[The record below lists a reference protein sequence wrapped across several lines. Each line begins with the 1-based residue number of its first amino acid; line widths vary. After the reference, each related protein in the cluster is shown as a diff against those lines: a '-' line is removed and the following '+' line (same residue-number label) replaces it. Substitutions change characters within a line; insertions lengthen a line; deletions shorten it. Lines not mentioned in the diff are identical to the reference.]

1 MALPVPG
8 PEAQLEIEAELPG
21 RSPWRWLR
29 HKNLV
34 WGGSV
39 FVALLLL
46 SFAAPLFTH
55 ANPLHVNPLATL
67 QRPSLHHLFGTDELG
82 RDLFSRVLYGGRY
95 TIMASLAAMGLGVA
109 VGSLI
114 GLVAGISGGWVDMVL
129 MRLVDLILAF
139 PGILPAL
146 AITTI
151 LGPSYPNLILAIGFS
166 SAPGYAR
173 IVEAGTL
180 QVKQL
185 VYVEAATSAGS
196 DMWHIIRKHVLPN
209 VFSLV
214 VVAATT
220 GLGITVLYV
229 AALGFL
235 GLGVQPPTPEWGSIL
250 NEGRENI
257 MLAWWISLFPGIFI
271 TLYVIAV
278 SIMGD
283 GLRDLLDPMN
293 A

>member
-1 MALPVPG
+1 VEPLRELEPQVVDEPLPV
-8 PEAQLEIEAELPG
+8 
-21 RSPWRWLR
+21 RRRWRWLR
-29 HKNLV
+29 HRNLV
-34 WGGSV
+34 IGGAV
-39 FVALLLL
+39 FLLLLLL
-46 SFAAPLFTH
+46 SFAAPIFTH
-55 ANPLHVNPLATL
+55 VSPDSVHPLATL
-67 QRPSLHHLFGTDELG
+67 QKPSALHLFGTDELG

-95 TIMASLAAMGLGVA
+95 TILASLLAMSLGVVA
-109 VGSLI
+109 GSLI
-114 GLVAGISGGWVDMVL
+114 GLAAGIAGGWVDMVL
-129 MRLVDLILAF
+129 MRLMDLILAF

-151 LGPSYPNLILAIGFS
+151 LGPSYVNLIIAIGFS

-185 VYVEAATSAGS
+185 VYVEAAESAGS
-196 DMWHIIRKHVLPN
+196 SRWHVIRRHVLPN
-209 VFSLV
+209 VFSLI

-220 GLGITVLYV
+220 GLGITVLSV

-250 NEGRENI
+250 NEGRQNI
-257 MLAWWISLFPGIFI
+257 SLAWWISLFPGIFI

>member
-1 MALPVPG
+1 MAVPALQAPRETETDLPP
-8 PEAQLEIEAELPG
+8 
-21 RSPWRWLR
+21 RRRWRWLR
-29 HKNLV
+29 HRNLV
-34 WGGSV
+34 AGGAV
-39 FVALLLL
+39 FLFLMLL
-46 SFAAPLFTH
+46 SFGAPLFTH
-55 ANPLHVNPLATL
+55 ANPLSVHPLATL
-67 QRPSLHHLFGTDELG
+67 QKPSLQHLFGTDELG

-95 TIMASLAAMGLGVA
+95 TILASLAAMALGVVA
-109 VGSLI
+109 GSLI
-114 GLVAGISGGWVDMVL
+114 GLVAGIAGGWVDMVL
-129 MRLVDLILAF
+129 MRAMDLILAF

-151 LGPSYPNLILAIGFS
+151 LGPSYLNLILAIGFS

-173 IVEAGTL
+173 IVEAGAL

-185 VYVEAATSAGS
+185 VYVEAAESAGS
-196 DMWHIIRKHVLPN
+196 SRWHIIRKHVLPN
-209 VFSLV
+209 VFSLI
-214 VVAATT
+214 VVAAST
-220 GLGITVLYV
+220 GLGLTVLAV

-250 NEGRENI
+250 NEGRQNI
-257 MLAWWISLFPGIFI
+257 MLAWWISLFPGILI

>member
-1 MALPVPG
+1 MALPVPA
-8 PEAQLEIEAELPG
+8 PEPPREIEAELPP
-21 RSPWRWLR
+21 RRRWRWLR
-29 HKNLV
+29 YRNLV
-34 WGGSV
+34 WGGAV
-39 FVALLLL
+39 FVALLVVT
-46 SFAAPLFTH
+46 FGAPLFTH
-55 ANPLHVNPLATL
+55 ANPLAVHPSATL
-67 QRPSLHHLFGTDELG
+67 LPPSSKHLFGTDELG

-95 TIMASLAAMGLGVA
+95 TIIASLAAMALGVTT
-109 VGSLI
+109 GSLI
-114 GLVAGISGGWVDMVL
+114 GLIAGIAGGWVDMVL
-129 MRLVDLILAF
+129 MRLMDLVLAF
-139 PGILPAL
+139 PGILSAL

-151 LGPSYPNLILAIGFS
+151 LGPSFLNLILAIGFS

-185 VYVEAATSAGS
+185 VYVEAAASAGS
-196 DMWHIIRKHVLPN
+196 TTWHVIRRHVLPN
-209 VFSLV
+209 VFSLI

-220 GLGITVLYV
+220 GLGITVLSV

-250 NEGRENI
+250 NEGRQNI
-257 MLAWWISLFPGIFI
+257 QLAWWISLFPGIFI

>member
-1 MALPVPG
+1 MR
-8 PEAQLEIEAELPG
+8 QLEPLPG
-21 RSPWRWLR
+21 SDVDESLPPRRRWRWLR
-29 HKNLV
+29 HRNLV
-34 WGGSV
+34 WGGAV
-39 FVALLLL
+39 FVLLLVV
-46 SFAAPLFTH
+46 SFAAPVLTH
-55 ANPLHVNPLATL
+55 FNPLSVDPLSTL
-67 QRPSLHHLFGTDELG
+67 QKPSLIHLFGTDELG
-82 RDLFSRVLYGGRY
+82 RDLVSRVLYGGRY
-95 TIMASLAAMGLGVA
+95 TIFASLAAMTLGV
-109 VGSLI
+109 VGGSFI
-114 GLVAGISGGWVDMVL
+114 GLIAGIAGGSVDMVL
-129 MRLVDLILAF
+129 MRLMDLILAF

-151 LGPSYPNLILAIGFS
+151 LGPSFTNLIIAIGFS

-185 VYVEAATSAGS
+185 VYVEAAESSGS
-196 DMWHIIRKHVLPN
+196 SRWHIIRKHVLPN
-209 VFSLV
+209 VFSLI

-220 GLGITVLYV
+220 GLGITVLSV

-257 MLAWWISLFPGIFI
+257 SLAWWISLFPGIFI
-271 TLYVIAV
+271 TFYVIAV

-293 A
+293 V